1 MRALIYDNDVSF
13 MNRGFMLSATVE
25 APVPSFRYAD
35 EIANSAAD
43 GRKAERTQ
51 ARLQAAACD
60 LLETIPPSDMKVT
73 DICRKAGVAHGT
85 FYLYFR
91 DIRHML
97 AETLT
102 AFVGFMQAM
111 MRAAAKGRDGSG
123 RVRSSTTA
131 YVALF
136 EQNAGLMRC
145 LVSRL
150 DDLPEATD
158 AFQRLNREWAETVAE
173 ARFRRLMHEGRAGAV
188 TREELLR
195 RAYALGGMVDQYLIT
210 LLFGSDETLVSI
222 SLDRDAVVETLS
234 LVWERGMEP

>member
-1 MRALIYDNDVSF
+1 MP
-13 MNRGFMLSATVE
+13 SAAVE
-25 APVPSFRYAD
+25 AHIPSLRYAD

-43 GRKAERTQ
+43 GPKSERTQ
-51 ARLQAAACD
+51 AGLQAAACG
-60 LLETIPPSDMKVT
+60 LLETVPPSDLKVT

-85 FYLYFR
+85 FYVYFR
-91 DIRHML
+91 DVRHLL

-102 AFVGFMQAM
+102 AFVGFMQTV
-111 MRAAAKGRDGSG
+111 MRAAARGGDGSG

-136 EQNAGLMRC
+136 EQNAGLMRS

-173 ARFRRLMHEGRAGAV
+173 ARLRGLTQEGRAGTV

-195 RAYALGGMVDQYLIT
+195 RAYALGGMVDQYLIA
-210 LLFGSDETLVSI
+210 LLFGSDETLLSVSR
-222 SLDRDAVVETLS
+222 DRGAVVETLS
-234 LVWERGMEP
+234 LIWERGMEP